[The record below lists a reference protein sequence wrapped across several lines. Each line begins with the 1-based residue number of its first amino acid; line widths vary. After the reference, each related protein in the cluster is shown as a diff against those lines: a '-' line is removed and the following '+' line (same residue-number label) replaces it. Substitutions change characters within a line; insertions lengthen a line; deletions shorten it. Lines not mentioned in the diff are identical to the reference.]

1 MAQCKMKVNKKVNK
15 ELDEE
20 LDEEAI
26 ETARDSTH
34 CRASRDMISVID
46 NGGSVV
52 CHQCHD
58 VSL

>member
-1 MAQCKMKVNKKVNK
+1 MKVNKKMNK

-26 ETARDSTH
+26 ETVRDSTH
-34 CRASRDMISVID
+34 WRASGDMISVID

-52 CHQCHD
+52 CHQCHGA
-58 VSL
+58 SL